1 MKGVYRG
8 APKKGSPSR
17 GSWGDRYIIE
27 NPKESNKISCSKC
40 IHYCKED
47 RSCNVKP
54 VYCPVDGWDLW
65 KHCDMFKLESE
76 CQVISAKKDVKKTNN
91 KQEKAKPTETVNIQK
106 SKAKDNKPEYQERVF
121 RDGVFYLKSFIGYIR
136 GRLQSKYGCS
146 FIRGYEY
153 NVLGQKMNFSLVST
167 DEKIFVTIKD
177 FIYDK
182 KGGERMEVRNS
193 MRYIG
198 QEAFILSKLPKD
210 VIKILIVIK
219 APVDPQNDKGISVAE
234 KFYEHYA
241 GLLEDIKL
249 VEVDGEGNLKQLN
262 R

>member
-8 APKKGSPSR
+8 APKKGCPAR

-27 NPKESNKISCSKC
+27 NHRETNKISCSKC
-40 IHYCKED
+40 INYCQED
-47 RSCNVKP
+47 MSCNVKP

-65 KHCDMFKLESE
+65 KHCDQFELETNPPKITAANNTQSN
-76 CQVISAKKDVKKTNN
+76 CGKKQKKENDYVDIH
-91 KQEKAKPTETVNIQK
+91 KAK
-106 SKAKDNKPEYQERVF
+106 SRDNKPEYREIVF
-121 RDGVFYLKSFIGYIR
+121 RDGEFRLKSFIGYVR
-136 GRLQSKYGCS
+136 GRLQSKYDHT

-153 NVLGQKMNFSLVST
+153 TVFGQKMNFSLVST

-177 FIYDK
+177 FVYDK

-198 QEAFILSKLPKD
+198 QEAFILSKLPKE
-210 VIKILIVIK
+210 VIKILVVVK
-219 APVDPQNDKGISVAE
+219 APLDPQNENDISVAE
-234 KFYEHYA
+234 KFYERYA

-249 VEVDGEGNLKQLN
+249 VEVDNDGNLKQI
-262 R
+262 RK